1 MVDVGVGCPV
11 CQGPGLMTVITFWKP
26 DPTDLRPC
34 SSATALT
41 EHRQARRRGWR
52 LPTGQAEAAQAMFD
66 YAYAALRDPREIW
79 LCGWRSATVLTPS
92 ISAGELG
99 RCSLSHLLSLA
110 DEVIG

>member
-1 MVDVGVGCPV
+1 MVDVGVGCSV
-11 CQGPGLMTVITFWKP
+11 SQGPGLMTVITFWKP

-41 EHRQARRRGWR
+41 EHREASRRGWR
-52 LPTGQAEAAQAMFD
+52 LPTGQAEAAQAMSD

-79 LCGWRSATVLTPS
+79 LCGWRSATALTPS
-92 ISAGELG
+92 ISAVDLG
-99 RCSLSHLLSLA
+99 RSQLTHLLSLA

>member
-41 EHRQARRRGWR
+41 ERRRARRRGWR
-52 LPTGQAEAAQAMFD
+52 LPTGQAEATQACPIM
-66 YAYAALRDPREIW
+66 
-79 LCGWRSATVLTPS
+79 LTPHCETHARS
-92 ISAGELG
+92 GFVGGDPQPYSRRQFRRLTSG
-99 RCSLSHLLSLA
+99 
-110 DEVIG
+110 DPN

>member
-1 MVDVGVGCPV
+1 MVDAGVRCSV

-34 SSATALT
+34 SSAMALT

-52 LPTGQAEAAQAMFD
+52 LPTGQAEAAQAMSD
-66 YAYAALRDPREIW
+66 YAYAALQDPREIW

-92 ISAGELG
+92 ISAVDL
-99 RCSLSHLLSLA
+99 RRF
-110 DEVIG
+110 